1 METNVE
7 QILAMIPA
15 DSMLI
20 VPTTMLAVYVLK
32 SIHPKLK
39 ENAQLLAIIIGL

>member
-15 DSMLI
+15 DSMFI
-20 VPTTMLAVYVLK
+20 VPTTMISIYLLK
-32 SIHPKLK
+32 GIHPKLK
-39 ENAQLLAIIIGL
+39 ENAQLLAIVISL